1 MRSLVGLLGL
11 TCYMMVTAIGLS
23 AEEVYLTATGDKVNA
38 LEVFQDCDDCPEMI
52 VLPLGQFPMG
62 SSVEEAIAAERQFFI
77 NRNVDPT
84 FYDEKLKQA
93 FINLGI
99 DPDHPE
105 EALLKY
111 YASGN
116 VNRHE
121 DPYYSIS
128 PMLHE
133 VPLHQVSID
142 LPIAMGRNEVTR
154 EEWAACVED
163 GGCEQGQR
171 DIPVSDY
178 IACEKTPGC
187 VSTPDS
193 RVAYRLQ
200 ANPPR
205 THPRG
210 PMVGISYYE
219 MTEYA
224 AWLNKK
230 IGANVY
236 RVPTEAEWEYAARA
250 GTDTRFAQGDTLT
263 LDQANFL
270 VSRGDIVDGEYVW
283 EYDLGSAHELLPVDL
298 LDAANDWGL
307 RHMSGNAS
315 EFTSTCGDGP
325 HRGLASSSA
334 YLTANSGRTDCER
347 SVKGG
352 SYNGNVELARPARR
366 VPISSDHWSPSIGFR
381 VVRDLTPVSDTAN

>member
-11 TCYMMVTAIGLS
+11 TCFMAMGIGAS
-23 AEEVYLTATGDKVNA
+23 AEEIYLTATGDRVSA
-38 LEVFQDCDDCPEMI
+38 LDVFQDCDDCPEMI
-52 VLPLGQFPMG
+52 VLPLGQFQMG
-62 SSVEEAIAAERQFFI
+62 SSVGEALAAERRFFA
-77 NRNVDPT
+77 NQNVDPAS
-84 FYDEKLKQA
+84 YEEKLRQA
-93 FINLGI
+93 LIDLGI

-111 YASGN
+111 YASGH

-121 DPYYSIS
+121 DPQYSVN

-133 VPLHQVSID
+133 VPVHQVSID

-171 DIPVSDY
+171 DIPVYDY
-178 IACEKTPGC
+178 VACERTSGC
-187 VSTPDS
+187 VPTPDA
-193 RVAYRLQ
+193 RVAFRHQ
-200 ANPPR
+200 QNPPK

-210 PMVGISYYE
+210 PRVGVTFYE
-219 MTEYA
+219 AMEYA

-236 RVPTEAEWEYAARA
+236 RVPTEAEWEYAARSE
-250 GTDTRFAQGDTLT
+250 TTTRFAQGDTLT
-263 LDQANFL
+263 LDQANYL
-270 VSRGDIVDGEYVW
+270 VARRDIVDGEYVW
-283 EYDLGSAHELLPVDL
+283 EHDLGSAHDLLPVDL

-325 HRGLASSSA
+325 HRGLTSSSA
-334 YLTANSGRTDCER
+334 YIAADSDRTDCKR

-366 VPISSDHWSPSIGFR
+366 VPLPSDHWSPSVGFR
-381 VVRDLTPVSDTAN
+381 VVRDLTPVSDSWN